1 MSWCLLRKIAATI
14 FVINLYYDDMKRPW
28 PLLYELLHIYYIL
41 DTYVEYIDVEYIDVE
56 FGIS

>member
-41 DTYVEYIDVEYIDVE
+41 DTYVEYIDVE